1 MSEFW
6 VRGRGVIA
14 TVPPTAHQLAQALV
28 AYRDKNG
35 GFPRGTFDRT
45 VTSERQ
51 GRPWPPDQRIS
62 WMAEL
67 LPFLGYSE
75 IYSKIDPQKSWRD
88 DDNLL
93 PAMSL
98 IPQFIDGRDPNR
110 NRYIRYPNVNVDVAA
125 TDFVGMAG
133 VGMDA
138 ATYDEKNP
146 VEAKKMGIFGYD
158 RVTKVA
164 DIADGLPG
172 TIALI
177 QVPSAYK
184 NPWLAGGGS
193 TVRGCPETGCVK
205 PFVSEQPDGK
215 KGTNA
220 VMADGAVRFIPDN
233 IPDEVFKAMCTI
245 KGGEK
250 VDLDKYTTLIPP
262 PAEKTELETTPE
274 PPPNP
279 PKQEKK
285 EPAKKEPAKV
295 DNKKENKKD

>member
-1 MSEFW
+1 
-6 VRGRGVIA
+6 
-14 TVPPTAHQLAQALV
+14 
-28 AYRDKNG
+28 
-35 GFPRGTFDRT
+35 
-45 VTSERQ
+45 
-51 GRPWPPDQRIS
+51 
-62 WMAEL
+62 MAEL

-75 IYSKIDPQKSWRD
+75 VFTKIDPQKSWRD

-110 NRYIRYPNVNVDVAA
+110 NRYIRYPNVNGDVAA

-158 RVTKVA
+158 RVTKVE
-164 DIADGLPG
+164 DISDGLPG

-215 KGTNA
+215 KGTIA

-250 VDLDKYTTLIPP
+250 VDLEKYTTLIPP
-262 PAEKTELETTPE
+262 PAENTELETTSE

-279 PKQEKK
+279 PKEEKK
-285 EPAKKEPAKV
+285 EPAKKDPVKKEPAKA
-295 DNKKENKKD
+295 DDKKESKKD